1 MDKKCSWPNLPAG
14 MVQCVTAAV
23 DKVHQFIKFH
33 HLQKIDSEKNASLS
47 LMLATE
53 KLPDNLGLEIEIFG
67 FVPRQKLFSYSPMSM
82 VWGRKENTF
91 KYVNI

>member
-1 MDKKCSWPNLPAG
+1 MA
-14 MVQCVTAAV
+14 
-23 DKVHQFIKFH
+23 KVHQFIKFH
-33 HLQKIDSEKNASLS
+33 CLQKIDSERNASLS

-67 FVPRQKLFSYSPMSM
+67 FCAQRQKLSSYSPMSM

>member
-1 MDKKCSWPNLPAG
+1 
-14 MVQCVTAAV
+14 
-23 DKVHQFIKFH
+23 
-33 HLQKIDSEKNASLS
+33 
-47 LMLATE
+47 MLATE

-67 FVPRQKLFSYSPMSM
+67 FCAQRQKLSSYSPMSM